1 MFRSGRTTLLGLV
14 LAAPMLVAVP
24 PATAAR
30 SHLDASSDTGAI
42 ANETSETGNVS
53 YLGSG
58 IDAWASASSLALRS
72 SCSAYYSEDEHVD
85 FCDVVTTFSNVAR
98 IDPGSSGL
106 SNGDAVTLALTVNLD
121 GFLSATYAGPSEPED
136 QPAFFIASALLNAQV
151 RVTAPDRLVCHEDDG
166 IVICLPAE
174 IASFDAQAKR
184 EEDGSPPDPYYYPNG
199 AVVRSFQWFWGLI
212 GNRGDTLGNQDSGQ
226 AQICNWPTHW
236 PCVSEEPPPPPPPD
250 YRGERTILVD
260 AFVGDRIQLDG
271 VLSIL
276 PQAYHATATADFP
289 TQGTSGLRVWLA
301 PAPGFEGLVLNY
313 DDVAPSCAPVAV
325 TTAED
330 TPLDD
335 TLTCSA
341 TSSTELTWAL
351 STAPSHGQVDVT
363 SDGHYTYSPA
373 QDWNGQDTFEV
384 TVTGPDG
391 FSAPLTVTVTVDPV
405 NDEPVCTSRSVVANV
420 GEIAVLDAECSD
432 ADGDPLTI
440 TITSQGTK
448 GNAVANGLTIEYT
461 PTQAGSDAF
470 QFTASD
476 GTLTSAPA
484 TITVANRQNGTVEVA
499 SGLVAFGKVPG
510 DDSAKMQGIVSVPAE
525 AASCASDVTVA
536 LNDTV
541 FTQTVSASSFQVKS
555 KGRRCVYQRPTG
567 RRRRHQEAR
576 PRPRLREVHR
586 HRAGRG
592 RSLVAHQ
599 PRDARLRDR
608 RPRRERDTADEADQG
623 PLEVPA
629 LRAAAHGRATEPAR
643 GPRRRGAPASPRGAR
658 RARET
663 LAPVGA
669 KGRRTAAATSAV
681 P

>member
-1 MFRSGRTTLLGLV
+1 MFRSGRTTLLGLM
-14 LAAPMLVAVP
+14 LAGPVLVAVP
-24 PATAAR
+24 HAMAAQ

-42 ANETSETGNVS
+42 ADETSETGNVS

-58 IDAWASASSLALRS
+58 VDAWASASSLALRS
-72 SCSAYYSEDEHVD
+72 SCSADSDDGHLD
-85 FCDVVTTFSNVAR
+85 FCDVLTTFSNVAR
-98 IDPGSSGL
+98 IAPGSSGR
-106 SNGDAVTLALTVNLD
+106 SNGDPVTLALTVNLE
-121 GFLSATYAGPSEPED
+121 GALSATFSGPSEPED
-136 QPAFFIASALLNAQV
+136 QPPSFIASALLTAQV
-151 RVTAPDRLVCHEDDG
+151 RVTAPDRLVCQEDDG
-166 IVICLPAE
+166 IVFCRPAE
-174 IASFDAQAKR
+174 IASFDAEAKR
-184 EEDGSPPDPYYYPNG
+184 EEDGSPPDPVYYPNG
-199 AVVRSFQWFWGLI
+199 AVIRSDQWAWGLT
-212 GNRGDTLGNQDSGQ
+212 GNRGDNLGNQDSSR

-236 PCVSEEPPPPPPPD
+236 PCLSEEPPPPPPPD
-250 YRGERTILVD
+250 YRGQRTILVD

-276 PQAYHATATADFP
+276 PQASHARAYADFP

-313 DDVAPSCAPVAV
+313 DDVAPACAPVAV

-373 QDWNGQDTFEV
+373 HDWNGQDTFEV

-420 GEIAVLDAECSD
+420 GEIAVLDVECSD
-432 ADGDPLTI
+432 VDGDPLTI
-440 TITSQGTK
+440 AITSQGTK
-448 GNAVANGLTIEYT
+448 GTAVANGQTIEYT
-461 PTQAGSDAF
+461 STQAGSDAF

-541 FTQTVSASSFQVKS
+541 FTQTVSASTFQVKS
-555 KGRRCVYQRPTG
+555 KGRRCVYQRPKGGDGGIKKLDLDLGSGKFTVIVQDG
-567 RRRRHQEAR
+567 VDLSPLTNPVTLAFEI
-576 PRPRLREVHR
+576 
-586 HRAGRG
+586 GD
-592 RSLVAHQ
+592 LVA
-599 PRDARLRDR
+599 
-608 RPRRERDTADEADQG
+608 
-623 PLEVPA
+623 
-629 LRAAAHGRATEPAR
+629 
-643 GPRRRGAPASPRGAR
+643 S
-658 RARET
+658 ET
-663 LAPVGA
+663 LQMTPS
-669 KGRRTAAATSAV
+669 KGRWKYR